1 MRIKRLYIGDFG
13 IFRNQ
18 SLEDIAPGMVV
29 IGGHNRAGKSTFMNV
44 LRYLGYGFPQG
55 RKLPPPNGKAYEVE
69 ADLETD
75 GNTVYNL
82 KIRGF
87 SKPIVTRS
95 SGDERDFNSDHN
107 LYGIDE
113 FTYQQLFTIDLNQLD
128 KIPREISGKD
138 VEKLQSILL
147 GAGFSELIRLPV
159 LEEYMAKEADRIG
172 GKRGNPSVKLFKPYY
187 NQIQEGVQLKKKAL
201 EQVEEYQS
209 KREEISILQEK
220 IKQKEEEIEKLR
232 RLELQL
238 DAVRENFDLYEK
250 KKELQ
255 LDMELHPGRHKAD
268 GFPIHILDKVKILAD
283 TYKELKKQCAQ
294 LTDQFK
300 QTMEGTISNDI
311 KEKLLARKE
320 QLERWYIGASGIRE
334 QIRQYT
340 ELYKEYKRKK
350 DDLIVQLQGLNRNW
364 KEADLEKISN
374 LPIDKIERSKFL
386 ETLDKY
392 KTLMEDMKDT
402 QQSINEHKENE
413 KQLLKRLETME
424 DTSLNLLIKRYSYGA
439 AILILVGVISAIFNW
454 GVGLLLA
461 IAGIIGTGLFYF
473 IKINSKS
480 GETIRKQELEV
491 QLEST
496 RIKLESLIARNES
509 LAQEWKALNTIVSE
523 YKALLGLK
531 PDISPDLL
539 KEYYNGIGNVRE
551 RYLELNNIKR
561 QLDELEGWLK
571 QRLGDL
577 VDLLM
582 ELEGKTQ
589 EEIGIDYQSV
599 ISQSEYIFAKLA
611 KLHKS
616 LNVGLDLEKKEQE
629 LNSIEAQ
636 LKHLVSSWEED
647 IEEDRPFEERLEAF
661 IKDGARV
668 VEYLEM
674 EREWAILNRQLFHA
688 INMERVKNAI
698 FANSTVVLDGD
709 DENFIIKE
717 FEKLCYKYASKD
729 QIEKEWQENKKELQ
743 KLMEELD
750 KLKEDRLKVQ
760 GELERLSTM
769 ENLEKA
775 QKQIDNGRSGLRPLA
790 YQYAVYSTAAFLIR
804 NIRENLVGSVKD
816 MVLGKAAQILN
827 RITSGDYVDILPPE
841 NWMEPDFKTV
851 DGNGIV
857 QETAD
862 ILSQGTKEQLYLAVR
877 ISRILDINP
886 ALPIILDD
894 CMANFD
900 CRHIKES
907 IKIFAEL
914 SERHQIFVLTCHPE
928 LVEAVA
934 DNVPDAQYWF
944 LERGRFQISEPS
956 QLITQLR

>member
-232 RLELQL
+232 QLELQL

-283 TYKELKKQCAQ
+283 TYKELKKQCTQ

-320 QLERWYIGASGIRE
+320 QLERWYIGAFGIRE

-374 LPIDKIERSKFL
+374 LPIDKIERIKFL

-577 VDLLM
+577 VYLLM

-599 ISQSEYIFAKLA
+599 ISQSEYI
-611 KLHKS
+611 
-616 LNVGLDLEKKEQE
+616 
-629 LNSIEAQ
+629 
-636 LKHLVSSWEED
+636 
-647 IEEDRPFEERLEAF
+647 
-661 IKDGARV
+661 
-668 VEYLEM
+668 
-674 EREWAILNRQLFHA
+674 
-688 INMERVKNAI
+688 
-698 FANSTVVLDGD
+698 
-709 DENFIIKE
+709 
-717 FEKLCYKYASKD
+717 
-729 QIEKEWQENKKELQ
+729 LQ
-743 KLMEELD
+743 
-750 KLKEDRLKVQ
+750 
-760 GELERLSTM
+760 
-769 ENLEKA
+769 N
-775 QKQIDNGRSGLRPLA
+775 
-790 YQYAVYSTAAFLIR
+790 
-804 NIRENLVGSVKD
+804 
-816 MVLGKAAQILN
+816 
-827 RITSGDYVDILPPE
+827 
-841 NWMEPDFKTV
+841 
-851 DGNGIV
+851 
-857 QETAD
+857 
-862 ILSQGTKEQLYLAVR
+862 
-877 ISRILDINP
+877 
-886 ALPIILDD
+886 
-894 CMANFD
+894 
-900 CRHIKES
+900 
-907 IKIFAEL
+907 
-914 SERHQIFVLTCHPE
+914 
-928 LVEAVA
+928 
-934 DNVPDAQYWF
+934 
-944 LERGRFQISEPS
+944 
-956 QLITQLR
+956 